1 MKTLNNYITLVFI
14 GALISSTS
22 CKKEEIN
29 LKKIKTTSTNDLK
42 KNTSKQITSTAS
54 EELYHYSE
62 TKNKKYD
69 YQITG
74 KDENG
79 KNVKGVINLETEIG
93 IGVVKKE
100 DDTKE
105 IEIISEHISSNR
117 IIATDMNGFQYRLK
131 LDYE

>member
-79 KNVKGVINLETEIG
+79 K
-93 IGVVKKE
+93 
-100 DDTKE
+100 
-105 IEIISEHISSNR
+105 
-117 IIATDMNGFQYRLK
+117 M
-131 LDYE
+131 